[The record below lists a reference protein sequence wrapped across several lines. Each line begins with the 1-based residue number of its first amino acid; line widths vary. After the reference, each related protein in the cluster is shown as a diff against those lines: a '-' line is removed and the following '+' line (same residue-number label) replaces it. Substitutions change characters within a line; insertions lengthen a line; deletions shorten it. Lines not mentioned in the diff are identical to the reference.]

1 METPHRHSTRYRNI
15 LTSATFSE
23 NKVPFAAAVQTTA
36 DGKPQK
42 VCFKAMRFTKA
53 GIGEVGRQ
61 TLAPGIEVH
70 SDALPSMKAGLAA
83 EALHCH
89 AIRTGRGREAV
100 PPPEFRCVNAVPGNL
115 KTAISGTCHAFN
127 LRFPALLARGRCWVL
142 E

>member
-1 METPHRHSTRYRNI
+1 
-15 LTSATFSE
+15 
-23 NKVPFAAAVQTTA
+23 
-36 DGKPQK
+36 
-42 VCFKAMRFTKA
+42 MRFTKA

-127 LRFPALLARGRCWVL
+127 FAEYADRHLAEAQYRYRFNRRFDLPVILRRSLRAAATARPHPIPVL
-142 E
+142 GMSGVR